1 MKGYKELEI
10 YQLAFQLAVDIYN
23 LSMKLPNPDKFETG
37 GQIRRSSQTTK
48 DTIVE
53 GYGRKRYKADFIK
66 YLVYSHSSCLE
77 SISQDDFLAV
87 IHPQTGWETIAE
99 RLEGLSIK
107 IFNFTNYVEA
117 NWKT

>member
-1 MKGYKELEI
+1 MKGYKDLEI
-10 YQLAFQLAVDIYN
+10 YQLAFQRAVEIYN
-23 LSMKLPNPDKFETG
+23 LSRKLSNPDKFETG

-77 SISQDDFLAV
+77 SISQAEFIAT
-87 IHPQTGWETIAE
+87 IHPQTGWEQVAKK
-99 RLEGLSIK
+99 LDGLSIK
-107 IFNFTNYVEA
+107 LFNFTNYVET
-117 NWKT
+117 NWKV